1 MDGSRLCRAGLLSAG
16 LCAAV
21 ALPAFAQAAAQ
32 PAAATA
38 GALTLPDAIAE
49 ALRQRPL
56 LAADASRAAAAR
68 FRVDQARAGLRPR
81 LDLQFSASDGLPG
94 APQVFIGGLAGSP
107 FKKRI
112 GGSVTLTQ
120 TLLDFGRT
128 RSNVRARQAEV
139 AVSEQALRADRQQV
153 VLEVQQA
160 YLQALQAQRLVQV
173 NEQIREQRRLVARQA
188 ETLRANGLA
197 SRVDVEL
204 AEVQVSQAELAV
216 VNARNDV
223 ETGFAALSAAM
234 GRPAPSTVPLGDI
247 AGGGEGAVVDIER
260 AIADALKN
268 RPELRQLD
276 AQVGAEE
283 SRIAAARAGKKPLLN
298 ALASVG
304 KVNPGPLIKDSDDAY
319 AVAVVLAFPLF
330 TGGLVEGQVGE
341 AKRNAAAARSQRDEL
356 ANQVRRQVVS
366 TVANLTA
373 SEQSLRVARLQ
384 LTRAQDALN
393 LSTQRY
399 QAQLGSIVELSQAQA
414 VFATA
419 QNDLIRAQ
427 YDRELARAA
436 LDFATGRTPA
446 GVPEGKQ

>member
-1 MDGSRLCRAGLLSAG
+1 LLSAG
-16 LCAAV
+16 LVAAASNPV
-21 ALPAFAQAAAQ
+21 FAQAA

-38 GALTLPDAIAE
+38 PAGALSLTDAISA
-49 ALRQRPL
+49 ALRERPL
-56 LAADASRAAAAR
+56 LAADASRADAAR
-68 FRVDQARAGLRPR
+68 FRVNQARAPLRPR
-81 LDLQFSASDGLPG
+81 LDLQFSASEGLPG

-107 FKKRI
+107 FKKHV

-139 AVSEQALRADRQQV
+139 TASEQALQADRQQV

-216 VNARNDV
+216 VSARNEV
-223 ETGFAALSAAM
+223 ENGFAALSAAM
-234 GRPAPSTVPLGDI
+234 GRTVPSTIRLGDVA
-247 AGGGEGAVVDIER
+247 AGAEGAVVEVEG
-260 AIADALKN
+260 AIADALKQ

-276 AQVGAEE
+276 AQVRAEE
-283 SRIAAARAGKKPLLN
+283 SRISAARAGKKPLLN

-304 KVNPGPLIKDSDDAY
+304 KVNPGPLIKDSDDPY
-319 AVAVVLAFPLF
+319 AVAVILAFPLF
-330 TGGLVEGQVGE
+330 TGGLVEGQIGE
-341 AKRNAAAARSQRDEL
+341 AQRNAAAARSQRDEL

-366 TVANLTA
+366 TVANLSA

-384 LTRAQDALN
+384 LVRAQDALN

-436 LDFATGRTPA
+436 LDFATGRAPA
-446 GVPEGKQ
+446 GLPEGKP